1 MREGFQYIDLTA
13 SCRGFQIFFTRPFYP
28 ETMDQISAGIRYRLD
43 LSDTKNRQIGVEMQ
57 VERQGN
63 EPLDLVMPQL
73 SPGSPT
79 NSLNQPARLNSLS
92 ACDGAGQAVELKKT
106 EAGHWRVE
114 AESCGPIIVRYR
126 VKADEFSHVRSYLS
140 DKISYVNGPS
150 ALMFVQ
156 GRQHEPGLVE
166 LRGYPSAEWKTS
178 STLESV
184 PGHPELFYASSYDD
198 IADSNVLAGKFQ
210 QVSARQGGTLLQ
222 INQNGTPPWKDLKVN
237 GATPEQS
244 LEDLQQLYATFTKE
258 FGEFPRQRR
267 EDAGPLP
274 ARLAGQDDKYVVTKH
289 YLHGQGPN
297 AGGYEHYHGHELLL
311 HKAAQA
317 GIERRFDGD
326 GRAHERHI
334 MAHELMHKLLAKFVR
349 HEGIDSADLSHV
361 HCSDG
366 LWLSEGGVEW
376 AAMELQRK
384 SGQMSEAQYIKMLQD
399 QFRGYQAAYAQD
411 PSNARENSLDAHL
424 GNSGFYN
431 KGAVTCAL
439 LDLEIKAATG
449 GEKGMF
455 DVLRCMK
462 DEFGG
467 RDHFWSVQDVERLAL
482 RTAAGSQRVA
492 AFFQDYLYDHK
503 PFDFDGI
510 LAQAGMRWQERGDRF
525 SAGELQLSGGQLLT
539 SDARAEVKCGPG
551 GALAPAAGSLAL
563 PAFGVTLAQDNQG
576 ALKLSA
582 VSAGGSGAAAGLGA
596 YVGQP
601 ARLIEAASTSLK
613 LEVQAPDP
621 FTGELEKREVE
632 VSARPARQAFLEEA
646 PGASP
651 QAVALRQAW
660 LS

>member
-1 MREGFQYIDLTA
+1 
-13 SCRGFQIFFTRPFYP
+13 
-28 ETMDQISAGIRYRLD
+28 MDQISTGIRYRLD
-43 LSDTKNRQIGVEMQ
+43 LSDTKTRQIGVEIQ
-57 VERQGN
+57 VERRGN

-92 ACDGAGQAVELKKT
+92 ACDGAGNPVEVEKT
-106 EAGHWRVE
+106 AAGHWRL
-114 AESCGPIIVRYR
+114 ESETSGPTTVRYR

-140 DKISYVNGPS
+140 EKIGYVNGPS

-156 GRQHEPGLVE
+156 GRQHEPSLVE
-166 LRGYPSAEWKTS
+166 LRGFPSAQWKTS

-184 PGHPELFYASSYDD
+184 PGHPELFYASNYDD
-198 IADSNVLAGKFQ
+198 IADSNTLAGPFQ
-210 QVSARQGGTLLQ
+210 QVGATQDGTLLQ
-222 INQNGTPPWKDLKVN
+222 INQNGTPPWTGLKVN
-237 GATPEQS
+237 GATPQQS
-244 LEDLQQLYATFTKE
+244 LEDLQQLYATFTEE

-267 EDAGPLP
+267 DDAHPLP
-274 ARLAGQDDKYVVTKH
+274 ALLAGQNDKYVVTKH

-334 MAHELMHKLLAKFVR
+334 MAHELVHKLLAKFVR

-361 HCSDG
+361 HCTDG

-384 SGQMSEAQYIKMLQD
+384 SGQMSEAQYVKMLQD
-399 QFRGYQAAYAQD
+399 QFRGYEAAYAQD
-411 PSNARENSLDAHL
+411 PSNARENSFDAHL

-455 DVLRCMK
+455 DVLRSLK
-462 DEFGG
+462 SEFGG
-467 RDHFWSVQDVERLAL
+467 QDRFWTVEDVERLTL
-482 RTAAGSQRVA
+482 QTAAGSQRVA
-492 AFFQDYLYDHK
+492 AFFQDYLHDHK

-510 LAQAGMRWQERGDRF
+510 LAQAGMQWKDRGDRF
-525 SAGELQLSGGQLLT
+525 AAGQLQLGGGQLLR
-539 SDARAEVKCGPG
+539 SDEQAGVDCGPG
-551 GALAPAAGSLAL
+551 SALAPAPGSLAL
-563 PAFGVTLAQDNQG
+563 PAFGVTLAQDDKG
-576 ALKLSA
+576 VLKLAA
-582 VSAGGSGAAAGLGA
+582 VTAGGSGAAAGLNA

-601 ARLIEAASTSLK
+601 ARLIEAGSETLK
-613 LEVQAPDP
+613 LEVQASDP

-632 VSARPARQAFLEEA
+632 VPARPATQAFLEET
-646 PGASP
+646 PGASA
-651 QAVALRQAW
+651 QAASLRRAW

>member
-1 MREGFQYIDLTA
+1 MSQITDLSTA
-13 SCRGFQIFFTRPFYP
+13 
-28 ETMDQISAGIRYRLD
+28 IRYRLD
-43 LSDTKNRQIGVEMQ
+43 LSDSKTRQIGVEME
-57 VERQGN
+57 VDRQGN
-63 EPLDLVMPQL
+63 EPLDFVMPQL

-92 ACDGAGQAVELKKT
+92 ACDAAGQPVELEKT
-106 EAGHWRVE
+106 EAGHWHVE
-114 AESCGPIIVRYR
+114 SPSAGPITLRYR

-150 ALMFVQ
+150 ALMFVE
-156 GRQHEPGLVE
+156 GRQHEPSLVE
-166 LRGYPSAEWKTS
+166 LSGFPSQDWKTS

-184 PGHPELFYASSYDD
+184 PGHPELFYASHYDD
-198 IADSNVLAGKFQ
+198 IADSNLLAGQFQ
-210 QVSARQGGTLLQ
+210 QVSTRQGKTVLQ
-222 INQNGTPPWKDLKVN
+222 INQNGTPPWTGLKVN

-244 LEDLQQLYATFTKE
+244 LEDLRQLYATFTQE

-267 EDAGPLP
+267 EDARPLP
-274 ARLAGQDDKYVVTKH
+274 KALSGQDDKYVVTKH

-384 SGQMSEAQYIKMLQD
+384 SGQMSAPQYVKMLQD
-399 QFRGYQAAYAQD
+399 QFRGYETAYAQD
-411 PSNARENSLDAHL
+411 PSNARENSFDAHL

-439 LDLEIKAATG
+439 LDLELKAATG

-455 DVLRCMK
+455 DVFRALK
-462 DEFGG
+462 SEFGG
-467 RDHFWSVQDVERLAL
+467 QDHFWSVEDVERLAVQ
-482 RTAAGSQRVA
+482 TAGDRGQRVS
-492 AFFQDYLYDHK
+492 AFFQDYLHDHK

-510 LAQAGMRWQERGDRF
+510 LSQVGMQWRDHDDRF
-525 SAGELQLSGGQLLT
+525 PAGQLQLGGMTLSSDQKAQVQLQ
-539 SDARAEVKCGPG
+539 PG
-551 GALAPAAGSLAL
+551 AGLVAAAGSLAL
-563 PAFGVTLAQDNQG
+563 PAFGLTLAENAQG
-576 ALKLSA
+576 ELKVSA
-582 VSAGGSGAAAGLGA
+582 VTAGGSAAEEGLGV
-596 YVGQP
+596 YLGQP
-601 ARLIEAASTSLK
+601 ARLLDCTPESLK
-613 LEVQAPDP
+613 LEVQNSDP
-621 FTGELEKREVE
+621 FTGQSEKRELE
-632 VSARPARQAFLEEA
+632 IPSRPASQAFLEEI
-646 PGASP
+646 PGASA
-651 QAVALRQAW
+651 QATALRQAW
-660 LS
+660 LD

>member
-1 MREGFQYIDLTA
+1 
-13 SCRGFQIFFTRPFYP
+13 
-28 ETMDQISAGIRYRLD
+28 MDQISTGIRYRLD
-43 LSDTKNRQIGVEMQ
+43 LSDTRTRQIGVEMR

-92 ACDGAGQAVELKKT
+92 ACDAAGRAVEMEKT
-106 EAGHWRVE
+106 EAGHWRIESE
-114 AESCGPIIVRYR
+114 APGPITVRYR

-150 ALMFVQ
+150 ALMFVP
-156 GRQHEPGLVE
+156 GRQHEPSLIE
-166 LRGYPSAEWKTS
+166 LGGFPSSDWKTS

-184 PGHPELFYASSYDD
+184 PGHTGLFYASNYDD
-198 IADSNVLAGKFQ
+198 IADSNVLAGQFQ
-210 QVSARQGGTLLQ
+210 QVSARQGKTLLQ
-222 INQNGTPPWKDLKVN
+222 INQNGMPPWKGLKVN
-237 GATPEQS
+237 GATPQES

-267 EDAGPLP
+267 DDARSLP
-274 ARLAGQDDKYVVTKH
+274 GLLANQDDKYVVTKH

-384 SGQMSEAQYIKMLQD
+384 SGQLSQAQYVKMLQD
-399 QFRGYQAAYAQD
+399 QFRGYETAYAQD
-411 PSNARENSLDAHL
+411 PSNARENSFDAHL

-439 LDLEIKAATG
+439 LDLELKAASG
-449 GEKGMF
+449 GERGMF
-455 DVLRCMK
+455 DVLRSLK
-462 DEFGG
+462 SEFGG
-467 RDHFWSVQDVERLAL
+467 QDHFWTVDDVERLAV
-482 RTAAGSQRVA
+482 RTADGNPRVS
-492 AFFQDYLYDHK
+492 AFFKDYLHDHK
-503 PFDFDGI
+503 AFDFDGI
-510 LAQAGMRWQERGDRF
+510 LAQAGMQWQDRGDSF
-525 SAGELQLSGGQLLT
+525 TAGQLQLAGGQLLT
-539 SDARAEVKCGPG
+539 SNALGQVECASGA
-551 GALAPAAGSLAL
+551 ALAPAAGTLAL
-563 PAFGVTLAQDNQG
+563 PAFGVTLSQDDKG
-576 ALKLSA
+576 VLKLA
-582 VSAGGSGAAAGLGA
+582 GVSAGGSGAAEGLGS

-601 ARLIEAASTSLK
+601 ARLIEAGPTVLN
-613 LEVQAPDP
+613 LEVQASDP
-621 FTGELEKREVE
+621 FTGELEKREVK
-632 VSARPARQAFLEEA
+632 VPARPATQAYLEET
-646 PGASP
+646 PGASAR
-651 QAVALRQAW
+651 AVALRQAW